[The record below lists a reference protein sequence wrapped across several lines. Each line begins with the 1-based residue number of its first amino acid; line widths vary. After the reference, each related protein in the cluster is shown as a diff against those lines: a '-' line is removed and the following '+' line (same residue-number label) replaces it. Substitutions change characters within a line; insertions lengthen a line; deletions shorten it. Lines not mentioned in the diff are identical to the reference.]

1 MDADTV
7 ISIIQSGLPLIVPLI
22 SKILTE
28 TSKNDVTYLISL
40 RIEITKNL
48 EILKYRAEEIEMTN
62 DKCQSFVGLA
72 NELSIVE
79 LDSIVK
85 TSQDLRL
92 ILSKYRKNRKDGKNE
107 ILDLLIQIQENVRRL
122 KKDAI
127 DEKYLNSLG
136 SKYPLDRIN
145 HLQKKF
151 LRLKELLKL

>member
-7 ISIIQSGLPLIVPLI
+7 ISIIQSGLSLIVPLI
-22 SKILTE
+22 SKILNE
-28 TSKNDVTYLISL
+28 ASKNDVTYLINL

-62 DKCQSFVGLA
+62 DKRQSFVGLA

-79 LDSIVK
+79 LESIVK
-85 TSQDLRL
+85 TSEDLRY
-92 ILSKYRKNRKDGKNE
+92 ILSQYRKKRKDGKNE
-107 ILDLLIQIQENVRRL
+107 ILDLLIQIQENVGRL

-127 DEKYLNSLG
+127 DEKYLKSLE

-145 HLQKKF
+145 RLQKKI